1 MVLTRS
7 QYENMS
13 NEKLIQ
19 ELTNINSSFVNDINA
34 QLTDLSDRF
43 NEFTSKYH
51 TVYFELQQC
60 KSYNSHLLTRIIQLE
75 RNAVTNSQ
83 YSRRETIELNPVS
96 AEIHQDVLEDSICK
110 ALSLTGVNVDP
121 EDLQAYYQIKRSNR
135 VIVKF
140 KCRKK
145 KQSLINKR
153 KNLGTKSQE
162 LTNLKF
168 SGRLFISESMSY
180 ENQQLAHKCRQLKS
194 ARKIH
199 STWIFNNVV
208 NIKLTEHGRIH
219 KIFHVTDIEN
229 LLEIGNLEEYINNA
243 SFQFNYPV

>member
-13 NEKLIQ
+13 KKELIQ

-34 QLTDLSDRF
+34 KLTDLSDRF
-43 NEFTSKYH
+43 NEFTSKYDK
-51 TVYFELQQC
+51 VYFELQQC
-60 KSYNSHLLTRIIQLE
+60 KSYSSHLLTRIIQLE

-83 YSRRETIELNPVS
+83 YSRRETTELNPVS

-110 ALSLTGVNVDP
+110 ALSLTGINIVP
-121 EDLQAYYQIKRSNR
+121 EDLQACHRMKRSDR

-140 KCRKK
+140 KCRKQ
-145 KQSLINKR
+145 KQSLVYKR

-168 SGRLFISESMSY
+168 SGRRFVSESMSR
-180 ENQQLAHKCRQLKS
+180 ENQQLAYNCQQLKS

-199 STWIFNNVV
+199 STWFFNNVI

-219 KIFHVTDIEN
+219 KIFHITDIEN
-229 LLEIGNLEEYINNA
+229 LLKIDNLEEYINNG
-243 SFQFNYPV
+243 SF